1 MNKSLLLIIVAFIA
15 INTNAQF
22 KDPEQ
27 KIMNAEARKGVEGS
41 FIKLS
46 DGITHYE
53 KVGIAKNGVVLLV
66 HGFSVP
72 YYIWDGFFE
81 NLVNVG
87 FQVIRYDLYG
97 RGYSDRLNK
106 EYTTTVYS
114 QQIFDLIKGL
124 SIKTPVYL
132 MGVSFGGIVSA
143 NFTLT
148 YPALVKKLVLIDP
161 AAGKT
166 NITST
171 EQALD
176 EMMAINSEKRA
187 LGQLDDFKY
196 PANFPNWVSR
206 YKVQMQ
212 YKGTRKALVSTLF
225 HYDTIPN
232 LDRYKSL
239 QNLQKS
245 TLLIWGTEDHAVP
258 YNYSD
263 SIRSVLNVQ
272 FLSVSD
278 AGHLPYLE
286 KPTLVNKKVVSFLKE
301 N

>member
-1 MNKSLLLIIVAFIA
+1 MNKSLLIIVLAFTA
-15 INTNAQF
+15 LNTNAQF
-22 KDPEQ
+22 IDPEQ
-27 KIMNAEARKGVEGS
+27 KIMNAEARKGVGGS

-53 KVGIAKNGVVLLV
+53 KAGVAKNGVVILV

-72 YYIWDGFFE
+72 YFIWDGFFE
-81 NLVNVG
+81 NLVKKG
-87 FQVIRYDLYG
+87 FQVIRYDEYG

-106 EYTTTVYS
+106 EYTSTVYS

-124 SIKTPVYL
+124 SIKTPVNL
-132 MGVSFGGIVSA
+132 IGVSFGGIVSA

-148 YPALVKKLVLIDP
+148 YPTLVKKLVLIDP
-161 AAGKT
+161 AAGRS
-166 NITST
+166 NITIT

-176 EMMAINSEKRA
+176 EMMGINSEKRA

-196 PANFPNWVSR
+196 PANFPNWVSH

-225 HYDTIPN
+225 HYDSIPN

-245 TLLIWGTEDHAVP
+245 TLLIWGTEDQTIP
-258 YNYSD
+258 YKYSD
-263 SIRSVLNVQ
+263 SIRSVLNVK

-286 KPTLVNKKVVSFLKE
+286 KPTLVNKKVVSFLKGK
-301 N
+301 